1 GYVEVIRNLPLL
13 FQILFWYLA
22 VLATLPSPRQSI
34 SLFGTIFLS
43 NRGLIVPDPVPQQG
57 FGVFIVAIVLGIL
70 ASLAMHVYA
79 RRQL

>member
-1 GYVEVIRNLPLL
+1 
-13 FQILFWYLA
+13 
-22 VLATLPSPRQSI
+22 PSPRQSI

-79 RRQL
+79 RRQLFAAGEKLTIWPFVLAMLIGLP